1 MTLEQALQWAEKN
14 CTPETVGRL
23 RSRDVV
29 ATLADE
35 VRRTRAALKEIA
47 QLEAYYGGETP
58 RNVALARS
66 ALGCKRHNSAL
77 RGDSGFIAGV
87 QLESTVM
94 QRND

>member
-14 CTPETVGRL
+14 CTPETVARL

-47 QLEAYYGGETP
+47 QLEAHYGRETP
-58 RNVALARS
+58 RNVALARA
-66 ALGCKRHNSAL
+66 ALGCKRHN
-77 RGDSGFIAGV
+77 V
-87 QLESTVM
+87 KSTAPVLH
-94 QRND
+94 NLPD

>member
-14 CTPETVGRL
+14 CTPETVARL

-47 QLEAYYGGETP
+47 QLEAHYGGETP
-58 RNVALARS
+58 RNVALARA
-66 ALGCKRHNSAL
+66 ALGCKRHNAEVT
-77 RGDSGFIAGV
+77 GVPGFSGTSG
-87 QLESTVM
+87 
-94 QRND
+94 